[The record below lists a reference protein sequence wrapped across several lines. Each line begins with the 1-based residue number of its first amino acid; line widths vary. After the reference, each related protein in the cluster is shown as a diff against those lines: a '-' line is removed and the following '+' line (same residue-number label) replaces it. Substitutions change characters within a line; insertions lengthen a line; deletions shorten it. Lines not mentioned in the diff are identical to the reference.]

1 MQRACREKMRGDKR
15 IAFAA
20 GKGRQ
25 KTYNK
30 RTEENPMNKRM
41 NLTMLTDF
49 YEITMANGYFESGMA
64 EDTAYFDMF
73 FRKVPDGGGYAIM
86 AGLEQLI
93 DYLKNLKFTEEDIEY
108 LRGKGIFCEAF
119 LEYLKNFE
127 FKCDV
132 WAVPEGTPIF
142 PHEPIVTVR
151 GPVMQAQ
158 FIETMVLLCINHQ
171 SMIAT
176 KANRI
181 VRAAQGRPVMEF
193 GSRRAH
199 GADAAIMGARAAYI
213 GGCAG
218 TACAIADRDYGI
230 VALGTMAH
238 SWVQMYPDEYSAFK
252 RYAEIYPDNC
262 VLLVDTYNVLKSG
275 VPAAIKVFKEM
286 KPKKMG
292 IRIDSGDVSYL
303 TKKARKMLDDAGL
316 QDCTIVVSNSLDEY
330 IIRDVILEGA
340 QIDSF
345 GVGERLI
352 TAKSEPVFG
361 GVYKL
366 AALEK
371 DGAVTPKIKI
381 SENVEKITNP
391 GFKGLYRLYSK
402 ETGKAQGDVL
412 TLSDET
418 IPEQDAYE
426 IFDPN
431 AVWKKTVVR
440 NYTVRNLHV
449 PIFKEGKCVYESP
462 SIEEI
467 KKYCKEQIETLWDET
482 LRLENPQTYY
492 VDLSPKLFNMK
503 QKLLQEFSAK

>member
-1 MQRACREKMRGDKR
+1 MESKL
-15 IAFAA
+15 
-20 GKGRQ
+20 
-25 KTYNK
+25 
-30 RTEENPMNKRM
+30 

-49 YEITMANGYFESGMA
+49 YELTMANGYFETGLA
-64 EDTAYFDMF
+64 EDIAYFDMF
-73 FRKVPDGGGYAIM
+73 FRKVPDGGGFAIM
-86 AGLEQLI
+86 AGLEQTI

-108 LRGKGIFCEAF
+108 LRSKNMFCEEF
-119 LEYLKNFE
+119 LDYLRNFK

-158 FIETMVLLCINHQ
+158 FIETMVLLTINHQ
-171 SMIAT
+171 SLIAT

-181 VRAAQGRPVMEF
+181 VRAAKGRPVMEF
-193 GSRRAH
+193 GTRRAH
-199 GADAAIMGARAAYI
+199 GGDAAVFGARAAYI

-230 VALGTMAH
+230 KALGTMAH
-238 SWVQMYPDEYSAFK
+238 SWVQMFPDEYTAFK
-252 RYAEIYPDNC
+252 KYAEIYPQNC
-262 VLLVDTYNVLKSG
+262 TLLVDTYNVLKSG

-286 KPKKMG
+286 KPESMG
-292 IRIDSGDVSYL
+292 IRIDSGDVTYL

-316 QDCTIVVSNSLDEY
+316 TDCKIVVSNSLDEY

-340 QIDSF
+340 CIDSF
-345 GVGERLI
+345 GVGERMI

-366 AALEK
+366 AALETN
-371 DGAVTPKIKI
+371 GELIPKIKI

-391 GFKGLYRLYSK
+391 GFKGLFRLYDK
-402 ETGKAQGDVL
+402 TTGKARGDVI
-412 TLSDET
+412 TVAGET
-418 IPEQDAYE
+418 IPEQDEYV

-431 AVWKKTVVR
+431 AVWKKTRVT
-440 NYTVRNLHV
+440 NYTVRNLQV
-449 PIFKEGKCVYESP
+449 PIFKGGKCVYQSP

-467 KKYCKEQIETLWDET
+467 KAYCKEQVDTLWDET
-482 LRLENPQTYY
+482 LRFENPQTYY
-492 VDLSPKLFNMK
+492 VDLS
-503 QKLLQEFSAK
+503 QKLWDMKNRLLEEHSEN